1 MSAVTSLAAV
11 QQFLAN
17 PRMAVLGVSRN
28 PNSYS
33 QSILNALLKQEYQ
46 ALPVNPHTS
55 DIEGTPCFHSVL
67 DIKPAPAAAILL
79 VPEDQLAEA
88 TRDCLRAGVHHL
100 WFRHKETP
108 GSETTRAAA
117 AARVNDANVI
127 TGECPL
133 MFLPSAGWI
142 HRAHG
147 VLAQLTGHY
156 PR

>member
-1 MSAVTSLAAV
+1 MSAVTSLTAI

-17 PRMAVLGVSRN
+17 PRVAILGVSRN
-28 PNSYS
+28 PNAYS
-33 QSILNALLKQEYQ
+33 QAVLSAFLKEEYQ
-46 ALPVNPHTS
+46 ALPINPNAT
-55 DIEGTPCFHSVL
+55 DIEGIPCFHSVL
-67 DIKPAPAAAILL
+67 DIKPAPAAAVLL

-127 TGECPL
+127 SGECPL
-133 MFLPSAGWI
+133 MFLPSAGWV

-147 VLAQLTGHY
+147 FLAQLVGQY
-156 PR
+156 PK